1 MTKTEILQ
9 IITGFLGSCGF
20 AVLFNI
26 RGKRLAGAA
35 IGGLLSW
42 ALFVLLGYWI
52 ASEPLRYFIV
62 SVTMSAYSEILA
74 RLLRTPTT
82 TFIMTALVPL
92 IPGGSLYYTMA
103 HALSGEWTD
112 FSGRAIYTAQ
122 LAVAL
127 ALGIVL
133 TAAVMRFFVRPIHRK
148 RESKNDK
155 STDKTVSADGNQ

>member
-1 MTKTEILQ
+1 MMQTEWIQIL
-9 IITGFLGSCGF
+9 TGFLGTCGF

-26 RGKRLAGAA
+26 RGKRFIWAVL
-35 IGGLLSW
+35 GGLLSW
-42 ALFVLLGYWI
+42 MLFVLLGYI
-52 ASEPLRYFIV
+52 MESEPLRYFIV
-62 SVTMSAYSEILA
+62 SLTMSAYSEILA

-82 TFIMTALVPL
+82 TFIMTVLIPL

-112 FSGRAIYTAQ
+112 FSGRALYTAQ

-133 TAAVMRFFVRPIHRK
+133 AAAIMRFFVRPRRLK
-148 RESKNDK
+148 LSDKEEFES
-155 STDKTVSADGNQ
+155 

>member
-1 MTKTEILQ
+1 MTKTEIIQ

-20 AVLFNI
+20 AILFNI

-42 ALFVLLGYWI
+42 TLFVLLGNFL

-62 SVTMSAYSEILA
+62 SVTMSVYSEILA
-74 RLLRTPTT
+74 RVLRTPTT
-82 TFIMTALVPL
+82 TFIMTVLVPL
-92 IPGGSLYYTMA
+92 IPGGSLYYTMS
-103 HALSGEWTD
+103 HALSGEWSD
-112 FSGRAIYTAQ
+112 FSGRALYTAQ

-133 TAAVMRFFVRPIHRK
+133 TAAVMRFFVHPLQMNK
-148 RESKNDK
+148 TEKEEVCPEREEKYADK
-155 STDKTVSADGNQ
+155 